1 MYTRVAN
8 SQQWQIQA
16 EVVQT
21 LDSAIHG
28 INQRISIRETNCT
41 IHWIVIYT
49 VDSVI
54 HLLNNWGPDLQIRWG
69 GGAVI
74 QTLR

>member
-8 SQQWQIQA
+8 SQQWRIHA
-16 EVVQT
+16 GVVQT

-28 INQRISIRETNCT
+28 INQWISIGETDCT
-41 IHWIVIYT
+41 IHWIEIYT

-54 HLLNNWGPDLQIRWG
+54 HLLNNWGPDIQIRLG
-69 GGAVI
+69 GGTVI